1 MEEAR
6 TLRSRIHLAEAAQ
19 KQARGMELDY
29 EEVIS
34 LLEIEITRLRAQ
46 LADHGGGQN
55 KVSTSVVSRR
65 VAMVSL
71 LLTSIL
77 FFIFLPFVLLK

>member
-34 LLEIEITRLRAQ
+34 LLEIEITRLKAQ
-46 LADHGGGQN
+46 LADHGGQN
-55 KVSTSVVSRR
+55 KVSTSGVSSR

-71 LLTSIL
+71 LLSSIL